1 MNAATPPA
9 IGFHPD
15 EIDLSTPT
23 RVARLKW
30 VIVVNDSIPAGRAVN
45 AAVCVASATARAVS
59 GILGPGVTDAAGETH
74 AGLPWA
80 GCTILSASAE
90 TLKTIRAKGV
100 AHEATFVADMPAVAQ
115 AVRVYDEYIA
125 AIESADAE
133 GIEYLA
139 ISLVGPKNRIDKV
152 VGGLSLMP

>member
-1 MNAATPPA
+1 MNATTPPA
-9 IGFHPD
+9 IGFAAD

-23 RVARLKW
+23 RAARLKW

-45 AAVCVASATARAVS
+45 AAVCVASATTKAVS
-59 GILGPGVTDAAGETH
+59 GILGPDVTDAAGETH

-80 GCTILSASAE
+80 GCTILSASADA
-90 TLKTIRAKGV
+90 LKAIRAKGV

-115 AVRVYDEYIA
+115 AIRVYDEYI
-125 AIESADAE
+125 ETMGSADAE
-133 GIEYLA
+133 EIEYLA
-139 ISLVGPKNRIDKV
+139 VSLVGPKNRIDKV